1 MNRPTAERIAQ
12 DVHAYAPGPFAG
24 NVYFVG
30 SADAWVLI
38 DAGMPKQGERIQG
51 VAAEL
56 FGTPTRPSAI
66 LLTHVHP
73 DHAGSALDLARAWRV
88 PIYLHPAEMDL
99 ATARDL
105 ATVTRYATPLD
116 RAIVLPLMRL
126 LPRRRVEAMI
136 RSDSLEGWARPL
148 PPDGDVPVLAGWT
161 SVPTPGHSPGHVA
174 FFREEDGVLITG
186 DALLT
191 VDLGSLSGFVQ
202 ALLRRGP
209 ARLCDPPRY
218 LDLDHAAA
226 VASAAA
232 LVRLRP
238 RVLAPGHGR
247 HLAGAELEAR
257 LRAHPG
263 PHRRDGPSTR
273 TSRDTGGRI
282 P

>member
-1 MNRPTAERIAQ
+1 VSRTTGERIAR
-12 DVHAYAPGPFAG
+12 DVHAYAPGPLAG
-24 NVYFVG
+24 NVYLVG
-30 SADAWVLI
+30 TADAWALI
-38 DAGMPKQGERIQG
+38 DTGMPKQGERIQG
-51 VAAEL
+51 VAAAL
-56 FGTPTRPSAI
+56 FGPSARPAAI

-73 DHAGSALDLARAWRV
+73 DHAGSALELARAWQV
-88 PIYLHPAEMDL
+88 PVYLHPAEMDL

-116 RAIVLPLMRL
+116 RAIVLPVMRL
-126 LPRRRVEAMI
+126 MPRRRVEAMI
-136 RSDSLEGWARPL
+136 QADSLEGWARPL
-148 PPDGDVPVLAGWT
+148 PPDGDVPGLPGWT
-161 SVPTPGHSPGHVA
+161 SLATPGHSPGHVA
-174 FFREEDGVLITG
+174 FHRKEDGVLITG

-191 VDLGSLSGFVQ
+191 VNLGSLAGFVQ

-247 HLAGAELEAR
+247 PLAGAELDAQ
-257 LRAHPG
+257 LRTHAGAHG
-263 PHRRDGPSTR
+263 ST
-273 TSRDTGGRI
+273 
-282 P
+282 